1 MWYRSIP
8 PLAAMAFALILGLVV
23 IARAPRPVVN
33 RAFLLAMA
41 GLALQNGALGILWG
55 GEYLVRAATFAQVA
69 LVGTAL
75 QAAGW
80 YWVSVGFARGGHY
93 RLTPRERWVGTSSL
107 AVLTVS
113 AAIGGQP
120 WVLGPELYYG
130 PPEAVLNL
138 GPLGR
143 PFFIWVFLIL
153 VWSLLNVENVYRNS
167 AREVRWRT
175 KFFVLGMGGWLVYL
189 LARLS
194 YTLLFGSVR
203 LDHAAANG
211 AVAIV
216 CLAALAF
223 AILRYRLL
231 EVEVF
236 ISRYVVYNSLTILFV
251 GGYLVVVGLMAQ
263 GFQFLGR
270 RYDLLARDLFVF
282 VALLFLAAVLLSEGL
297 RRRLGRA
304 IAANFYRHR
313 YDYQKEWLTFTRR
326 LSGKISVE
334 EIIPEIMQ
342 MVVETL
348 WVNDASLWLVDEAGQ
363 NFTLMRVH
371 GTALAERSLA
381 VGSPV
386 PRVLA
391 AGGRARIRV
400 APDEK
405 KESLPD
411 LATTFAPMRVEMA
424 APLMSGGEC
433 IGLLTIGPEISG
445 SAFGDEDAAILD
457 ALAGQGASALRSAML
472 AEKLASHREVEAF
485 HRVSSFLVH
494 DLKNFAH
501 MLALIVQNAK
511 ANIGDPEF
519 QRDAMGTIAGIV
531 AKMRDMTTNLRGL
544 AEVNRLELRD
554 VELVGLLREVLA
566 RVPSSPEVAIE
577 GPYCD
582 RGEVVVRGDREE
594 LAKVFY
600 NLCNNGREAIDGD
613 GRVSVAV
620 HHDGGEVAI
629 EVADTGAGMSPQFM
643 ERELFRPFRTTKK
656 AGLGIGAFQSRAI
669 VEAHGGQLRVESRMG
684 EGTTFTVHLPMRES
698 PSGALT

>member
-1 MWYRSIP
+1 MWYRSFP
-8 PLAAMAFALILGLVV
+8 PFVAMAFALVLGAVV

-33 RAFLLAMA
+33 RAFLLAMV
-41 GLALQNGALGILWG
+41 GLALQNGALGVLWG
-55 GEYLVRAATFAQVA
+55 GEYLVQAAIFAQVA

-80 YWVSVGFARGGHY
+80 YWVSVSFARGSHY
-93 RLTPRERWVGTSSL
+93 RLTPRERWVGAVSL
-107 AVLTVS
+107 AVLSAV

-120 WVLGPELYYG
+120 WVLEPELYYG
-130 PPEAVLNL
+130 PPEAVLRL

-143 PFFIWVFLIL
+143 PFFVWAFLIL
-153 VWSLLNVENVYRNS
+153 VWSLLNLENIYRAS
-167 AREVRWRT
+167 SREVRWRT
-175 KFFVLGMGGWLVYL
+175 KFFVLGMGGWLVYR

-194 YTLLFGSVR
+194 YTLLFASER
-203 LDHAAANG
+203 LDHASANA
-211 AVAIV
+211 AVAMV
-216 CLAALAF
+216 CLAFLAF
-223 AILRYRLL
+223 AIVRYRLL

-236 ISRYVVYNSLTILFV
+236 ISRYVVYNSLTVLLV
-251 GGYLVVVGLMAQ
+251 GSYLVAVGLMAQ
-263 GFQFLGR
+263 GFQFVGR

-282 VALLFLAAVLLSEGL
+282 LALLFLAAVLLSEGL

-304 IAANFYRHR
+304 IAANFYSHR

-326 LSGKISVE
+326 LTGKISVE
-334 EIIPEIMQ
+334 EIVPEIVQ

-348 WVNDASLWLVDEAGQ
+348 WVNEASLWLRDDTGQ
-363 NFTLMRVH
+363 HFVMMRVQ
-371 GTALAERSLA
+371 GTPPSGRSLA
-381 VGSPV
+381 VDGPL
-386 PRVLA
+386 PQALA
-391 AGGRARIRV
+391 ANGCAWVRAV
-400 APDEK
+400 ADGEK
-405 KESLPD
+405 SKLPD
-411 LATTFAPMRVEMA
+411 PAATFAPMRVEMVS
-424 APLMSGGEC
+424 PLMSGGEC
-433 IGLLTIGPEISG
+433 IGLLTVGPEISG
-445 SAFGDEDAAILD
+445 ATFGDEDAAILA

-472 AEKLASHREVEAF
+472 AEKLASHREAEAF

-531 AKMRDMTTNLRGL
+531 AKMRDLTTNLRGL
-544 AEVNRLELRD
+544 AEVNRLELGD
-554 VELVGLLREVLA
+554 VEMIGLLREVLA
-566 RVPSSPEVAIE
+566 RLPSSPEVAIE

-582 RGEVVVRGDREE
+582 QREVVVRGDREE

-620 HHDGGEVAI
+620 HQDGAGVTV
-629 EVADTGAGMSPQFM
+629 EVADTGAGMSPQFID
-643 ERELFRPFRTTKK
+643 RDLFRPFRTTKK

-669 VEAHGGQLRVESRMG
+669 VEAHGGRLSVESRMG
-684 EGTTFTVHLPMRES
+684 EGTTFTVHLPTG
-698 PSGALT
+698 GAPH